1 MFKCPRCNNTDERY
15 LGYLNGKVYCRRCI
29 LFSGNSN
36 NKKSLN
42 SYKTNKSI
50 LHLDYSLTKEQQL
63 ISNQIVQSI
72 TNKKNVLVKAVCG
85 AGKTEIVFEIMI
97 KTLHENKK
105 VGFAIPRRN
114 VVIDLEKRIRQA
126 FPHNKIISV
135 YGGHTED
142 LNGDITI
149 LTTHQLYRYV
159 DYFDLIVLD
168 EVDAYPFY
176 LNTTLY
182 SILRKSLKGNIV
194 VLSATANREIVDEFK
209 KRKDTILELNVRYHH
224 MLIPV
229 PEIIKKNIFTQIYFI
244 IKKIKQYRLEKK
256 KCFIYVPTIEIG
268 IYLYR
273 VIYLFCTNGQN
284 ISSKTKRSKQIIE
297 EFGKGHYDY
306 LITTSI
312 LERGVTFPN
321 LQVIIFMANHN
332 VYSKEMII
340 QIGGRVGRKK
350 DFPTGDVFLLA
361 NKVTSQM
368 KEAINE
374 INNANKYLSN
384 VL

>member
-36 NKKSLN
+36 NKKNLN

-97 KTLHENKK
+97 KTLQENKK

-182 SILRKSLKGNIV
+182 SILRKSLKGNII
-194 VLSATANREIVDEFK
+194 VLSATANKEIVDEFK

-273 VIYLFCTNGQN
+273 VIYLFCPNGQN

>member
-97 KTLHENKK
+97 KTLQENKK

-182 SILRKSLKGNIV
+182 SILRKSLKGNII
-194 VLSATANREIVDEFK
+194 VLSATANKEIVDEFK

-268 IYLYR
+268 INLYR
-273 VIYLFCTNGQN
+273 VIYLFCPNGQN